1 MDDDPGWIGRFRG
14 DSLVGEFAGF
24 RIEVV
29 GVDAFALR
37 FRGVSADEC
46 EVMRVGC
53 CRWWRGAVGK
63 RENKNWRSDDGQSE
77 YASSD
82 FHGHVV
88 YPRSGK
94 KRGTTMRAPVG
105 LFVLAQTTSFPLR
118 LLPGEPLP
126 LLPNRR
132 RPA

>member
-1 MDDDPGWIGRFRG
+1 MDDDPGRIGRFRG
-14 DSLVGEFAGF
+14 NSLVGHFAGF
-24 RIEVV
+24 WIEVV
-29 GVDAFALR
+29 GIDTLALR
-37 FRGVSADEC
+37 FRGVGADER

-53 CRWWRGAVGK
+53 RAWRGAPGE
-63 RENKNWRSDDGQSE
+63 RENKNWRSNDGQSE

-82 FHGHVV
+82 FHGHLV
-88 YPRSGK
+88 YRRSGK

-126 LLPNRR
+126 LLPNRH